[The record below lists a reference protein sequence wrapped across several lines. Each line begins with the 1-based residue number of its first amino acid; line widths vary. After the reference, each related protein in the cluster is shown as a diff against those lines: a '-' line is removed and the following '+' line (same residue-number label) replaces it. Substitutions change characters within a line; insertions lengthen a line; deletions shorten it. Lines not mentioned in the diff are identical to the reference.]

1 MKKKS
6 FKEATKSLFLKYTV
20 VPIFILI
27 ILFTLFTFVIFHLKA
42 VYDAKQSG
50 EQIKERMTEVYEVYQ
65 EEIKKMAES
74 SLVMESL
81 NYHNDIN
88 LVYEDF
94 YNFNN
99 QQEVKSSFFLIDA
112 NDVFVAST
120 NKSNDEVNEDILN
133 HIIPHLEKYPDD
145 LLSIV
150 EKTNFSHGQASTITL
165 GKAVK
170 QDDQIIGYLIYML
183 YEEDFQRL
191 IFGEKTDIA
200 VITDTYNHIVVTSN
214 EIVQGLMNKFQPE
227 KQSNS
232 KVQIEND
239 TYYMN
244 QTETAD
250 NTFRIYTLNNTET
263 DKVVLILYF
272 IFIGITSA
280 FLFILLRV
288 LAEKMSRRNSESI
301 DKLLIAVDQLK
312 KGDLTSYVE
321 IYTGDE
327 FETLANQY
335 NTMLDSL
342 NDLLSRNRELSEIKK
357 VNEMKILQSQFNPH
371 FLFNVLET
379 VRYTMVSNVDK
390 AQDIILLLSSL
401 LRYSINQN
409 IDQVMLEK
417 DLNYTVDYLKLHKM
431 RFNNRLHYFLDIPE
445 EINTA
450 YVPKL
455 LLQPIIEN
463 AIKYG
468 YQHQTTLNIWIK
480 AKVVENDIVF
490 TVEDDGS
497 GIEAQKLT
505 DLQKK
510 ILASENNQ
518 VGIGLYNTHR
528 RLRLQF
534 GEKYG
539 LEINSI
545 LNQGTIV
552 RIIIPY
558 LKGGEHRV

>member
-20 VPIFILI
+20 VPILILI
-27 ILFTLFTFVIFHLKA
+27 ILFTLFTIVIFHLKA

-50 EQIKERMTEVYEVYQ
+50 EQIKERMTDVYEVYQ
-65 EEIKKMAES
+65 GEIKKMAGS
-74 SLVMESL
+74 SLVTKSL
-81 NYHNDIN
+81 NYHDDIN

-99 QQEVKSSFFLIDA
+99 KQDVKSSFFLVDV

-120 NKSNDEVNEDILN
+120 NKSNNEVNEGILN
-133 HIIPHLEKYPDD
+133 HIIPLLEKYPDD
-145 LLSIV
+145 LLSLV

-165 GKAVK
+165 GTAVK
-170 QDDQIIGYLIYML
+170 QDKQIIGYVIYML

-227 KQSNS
+227 KLSHS

-280 FLFILLRV
+280 FLFILLRI
-288 LAEKMSRRNSESI
+288 LAEKMSRRNAESI

-321 IYTGDE
+321 IHTGDE

-342 NDLLSRNRELSEIKK
+342 NDLLNRNRELSEIRK

-409 IDQVMLEK
+409 IDQVILEK
-417 DLNYTVDYLKLHKM
+417 DLNYTIDYLKLHKM
-431 RFNNRLHYFLDIPE
+431 RFNERLHYSLEIPE
-445 EINTA
+445 EIKEA
-450 YVPKL
+450 YIPKL

-468 YQHQTTLNIWIK
+468 YRHQTTLNIWIK
-480 AKVVENDIVF
+480 AKVVGSDIVF
-490 TVEDDGS
+490 SVEDDG
-497 GIEAQKLT
+497 GGMEAQQLA
-505 DLQKK
+505 DIQKK
-510 ILASENNQ
+510 IQASENNQ

-539 LEINSI
+539 LEIDSTF
-545 LNQGTIV
+545 NQGTIV
-552 RIIIPY
+552 SITVPY
-558 LKGGEHRV
+558 LKGEEHHV